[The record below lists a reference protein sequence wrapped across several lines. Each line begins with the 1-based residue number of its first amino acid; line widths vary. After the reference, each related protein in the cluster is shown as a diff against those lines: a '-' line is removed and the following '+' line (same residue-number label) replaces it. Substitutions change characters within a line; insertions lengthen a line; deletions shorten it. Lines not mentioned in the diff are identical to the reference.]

1 MFATTKMHRVLK
13 VAEILK
19 VNVKREDID
28 ICHRIKRTKTRSIIG
43 IFVSQQVK
51 RALYKQR
58 VQLKNI
64 SFSQLFPNAS
74 AAARVSSNRIFINE
88 NLTTHRRSLV
98 RIANER
104 KEDGLLKG
112 VWTVDG
118 KIFVKTSPESSPI
131 RINTED
137 DLLNLQVNMHCC

>member
-1 MFATTKMHRVLK
+1 MFAMTKMRRVLK
-13 VAEILK
+13 VVEILK

-28 ICHRIKRTKTRSIIG
+28 ICYRIKRTKTRPIIG
-43 IFVSQQVK
+43 RFVSHKVK

-64 SFSQLFPNAS
+64 SFWQLFPSAS
-74 AAARVSSNRIFINE
+74 AAARASSNRTFINE

-118 KIFVKTSPESSPI
+118 KIFVKNSPESRPI